1 MDLTFPALLLV
12 TIVAVAVGLARPWE
26 LRGGSFLSKLRIG
39 EAVSGYDFWLSLRGV
54 PSRRRRELRAELRAN
69 LWEASQRVGVKRA
82 LAAVGPMRRLA
93 SESVPQQRS
102 PSWGYG
108 IAAGALALELVVLA
122 QAVVSSVVVDTAQ
135 AASVERLDVPVTLF
149 PGMRTVYEALP
160 GGGFRVAWSFGP
172 VPLVVALV
180 VLLVVA
186 RPWLLLRRRA
196 RQPA

>member
-1 MDLTFPALLLV
+1 MILFTAMVLV
-12 TIVAVAVGLARPWE
+12 SVLAVTVGLARPWE
-26 LRGGSFLSKLRIG
+26 LRGGSFLDKLRVG
-39 EAVSGYDFWLSLRGV
+39 EAVSSYDFWLSLRGV
-54 PSRRRRELRAELRAN
+54 RGRRRRELRAELRAN
-69 LWEASQRVGVKRA
+69 LWEATQRVGVREAK
-82 LAAVGPMRRLA
+82 AAVGSLRRLA

-108 IAAGALALELVVLA
+108 VAAGAVALELVVVA
-122 QAVVSSVVVDTAQ
+122 QALVSFVVADAAR

-149 PGMRTVYEALP
+149 PGMRTVYETLP
-160 GGGFRVAWSFGP
+160 GGGFSLETSFGP

-196 RQPA
+196 PQPA

>member
-1 MDLTFPALLLV
+1 VDLTFPALLLV

-26 LRGGSFLSKLRIG
+26 LRGGSFLTKLRIG

-93 SESVPQQRS
+93 SESVPQRRS

-108 IAAGALALELVVLA
+108 VAAGAVALELVVVA
-122 QAVVSSVVVDTAQ
+122 QVLLSLVVADAAQ

-149 PGMRTVYEALP
+149 PGMRTVYETLP
-160 GGGFRVAWSFGP
+160 GGGFSIETSFGP
-172 VPLVVALV
+172 VPLVVGLV

-186 RPWLLLRRRA
+186 RPWLLLRRPT